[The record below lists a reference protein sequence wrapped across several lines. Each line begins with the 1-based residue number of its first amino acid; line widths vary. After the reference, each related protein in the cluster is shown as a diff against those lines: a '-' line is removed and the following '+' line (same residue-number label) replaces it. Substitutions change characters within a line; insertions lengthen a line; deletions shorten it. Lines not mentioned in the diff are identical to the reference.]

1 MPLYP
6 EFFYMASTSQKGKWG
21 ETLAV
26 NWLAQHD
33 FQIIERNWFYGHAE
47 IDIIAWHAHVLVF
60 IEVRL
65 LHRKNTHSP
74 ENTVS
79 GLKRKKIASAAAA
92 FTESK
97 HYQGDIRFDIIGIVY
112 DGQHTPEI
120 RHFPDAF
127 FPGLF

>member
-1 MPLYP
+1 
-6 EFFYMASTSQKGKWG
+6 MASKFQKGKWG
-21 ETLAV
+21 ETLAA
-26 NWLAQHD
+26 NWLTHQG
-33 FQIIERNWFYGHAE
+33 FQIIDRNWFYGHAE
-47 IDIIAWHAHVLVF
+47 IDLIAWYAPVLVF

-65 LHRKNTHSP
+65 LHKRNAHLP

-79 GLKRKKIASAAAA
+79 SLKRKKIASAAAA

-97 HYQGDIRFDIIGIVY
+97 HYQGDIRFDIIGVVY
-112 DGQHTPEI
+112 DGYQFPEI

>member
-1 MPLYP
+1 LPLYP
-6 EFFYMASTSQKGKWG
+6 EIFYMASTFQKGKWG
-21 ETLAV
+21 ETLAL
-26 NWLAQHD
+26 NWLTQHD
-33 FQIIERNWFYGHAE
+33 
-47 IDIIAWHAHVLVF
+47 L
-60 IEVRL
+60 
-65 LHRKNTHSP
+65 P

-97 HYQGDIRFDIIGIVY
+97 DYQGDIRFDIIGIVY
-112 DGQHTPEI
+112 DGHHNPEI

>member
-1 MPLYP
+1 MSLEVKKIYVDSR
-6 EFFYMASTSQKGKWG
+6 FRTKNSVSDSNFSIQLG
-21 ETLAV
+21 
-26 NWLAQHD
+26 
-33 FQIIERNWFYGHAE
+33 RNIY
-47 IDIIAWHAHVLVF
+47 L
-60 IEVRL
+60 
-65 LHRKNTHSP
+65 P

-112 DGQHTPEI
+112 DGQHNHEI

>member
-1 MPLYP
+1 
-6 EFFYMASTSQKGKWG
+6 MASTSQKGKWG

-33 FQIIERNWFYGHAE
+33 FQIIDRNWFYGHAE
-47 IDIIAWHAHVLVF
+47 IDIIAWHAHILVF

-65 LHRKNTHSP
+65 LHKKNAHLP

>member
-1 MPLYP
+1 MLLYP
-6 EFFYMASTSQKGKWG
+6 EFFCMASKFQKGKWG

-33 FQIIERNWFYGHAE
+33 FKIINRNWFYRHAE
-47 IDIIAWHAHVLVF
+47 IDIIAWHANILVF

-65 LHRKNTHSP
+65 LHKRNIHLP

-79 GLKRKKIASAAAA
+79 GFKRKKIASAAAA

-112 DGQHTPEI
+112 DGYQVPEI

>member
-1 MPLYP
+1 
-6 EFFYMASTSQKGKWG
+6 
-21 ETLAV
+21 
-26 NWLAQHD
+26 
-33 FQIIERNWFYGHAE
+33 
-47 IDIIAWHAHVLVF
+47 
-60 IEVRL
+60 
-65 LHRKNTHSP
+65 
-74 ENTVS
+74 VS

-112 DGQHTPEI
+112 DGQHTPVI

>member
-26 NWLAQHD
+26 NWLTQHG

-47 IDIIAWHAHVLVF
+47 IDIIAWHAPVLVF

-65 LHRKNTHSP
+65 LHRKNAHLP

-79 GLKRKKIASAAAA
+79 GLKRKKIASAASA

-97 HYQGDIRFDIIGIVY
+97 QYQGDIRFDIIGIVY
-112 DGQHTPEI
+112 EGQHTPEI